1 MVAEVIEALA
11 VRPGGRYI
19 DATVGLGGH
28 AEAILEAAQ
37 PNGTLMGVDLDP
49 QALKFTQKRLV
60 RFEAALLLSH
70 GHDREIAKFASKHN
84 FEQVDG
90 VIFDLG
96 VSSLQLEAPGRGF
109 SFQRNDPLDMRM
121 NPDTDLSAAKIVNEY
136 EEGDL
141 AQLLYQFGEE
151 PRSRA
156 IARAI
161 VAARPLHTT
170 GELASVI
177 AQVAGRGR
185 ERRINPATLTFQ
197 ALRIAVNQELDF
209 LEDTLSA
216 ACDLL
221 DGAGGRIV
229 VISFHSLEDR
239 IVKHFFRQASRD
251 CICPA
256 RSPGCVCG
264 HRASLRVVSKRVR
277 KPSAAEV
284 ARNPRARSA
293 RMRVAETL
301 GERAA

>member
-1 MVAEVIEALA
+1 MNNDNVATLAGGCFWCIEA
-11 VRPGGRYI
+11 V
-19 DATVGLGGH
+19 
-28 AEAILEAAQ
+28 
-37 PNGTLMGVDLDP
+37 
-49 QALKFTQKRLV
+49 
-60 RFEAALLLSH
+60 
-70 GHDREIAKFASKHN
+70 

-90 VIFDLG
+90 VLFDLG

-197 ALRIAVNQELDF
+197 ALRIAVNQELAF
-209 LEDTLSA
+209 LEAVSYTHLTLPTR
-216 ACDLL
+216 DL
-221 DGAGGRIV
+221 V
-229 VISFHSLEDR
+229 
-239 IVKHFFRQASRD
+239 
-251 CICPA
+251 
-256 RSPGCVCG
+256 
-264 HRASLRVVSKRVR
+264 
-277 KPSAAEV
+277 
-284 ARNPRARSA
+284 
-293 RMRVAETL
+293 
-301 GERAA
+301 